1 MCLRVQMSLMALSL
15 KKILDSTFLKNT
27 EPKESFFTASDAV
40 PFLYNKPCIGTGDWY
55 LRKRLLKFE
64 TLEIA

>member
-1 MCLRVQMSLMALSL
+1 MSLMALSL

-40 PFLYNKPCIGTGDWY
+40 PFLYNKPCIGTGD
-55 LRKRLLKFE
+55 
-64 TLEIA
+64 